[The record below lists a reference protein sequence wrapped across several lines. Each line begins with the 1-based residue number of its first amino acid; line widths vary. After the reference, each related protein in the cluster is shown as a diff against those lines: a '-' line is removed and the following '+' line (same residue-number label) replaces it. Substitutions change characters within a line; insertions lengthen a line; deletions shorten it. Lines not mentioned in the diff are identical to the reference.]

1 MTTTTSPP
9 PTITPPRE
17 AAWGRRLRAL
27 LGARIFGLVLALV
40 ILIGV
45 TAALNPRFLSGQSV
59 RDILLAA
66 AITVLLASG
75 MTMVILTRGIDLS
88 VGSVLGLSAFGT
100 ATFMSEYQLPIPV
113 AVLLGILLGALCGAV
128 NGALVTVGGV
138 PPLVATLGTLYL
150 FRGVVYFWAG
160 GSRISA
166 GDIPRAF
173 LDFGTGRILGMPYLT
188 LIAIVVAVAVGIH
201 LARYR
206 SGRDLYALGSSP
218 EAATL
223 AGIPATRR
231 LMTAYIVAGIL
242 AGIGGVLYAARYG
255 TVDASAGNGIELDI
269 VAAVV
274 VGGVAIFGGSGT
286 VLGAALGALLLTVI
300 NNALPTL
307 GIDQFWQRAIVGAL
321 IIGAIALDRIVAV
334 RNAKASRKATHVG

>member
-1 MTTTTSPP
+1 MTTTTRPP
-9 PTITPPRE
+9 S
-17 AAWGRRLRAL
+17 AAPERQDQWTQRLRGL
-27 LGARIFGLVLALV
+27 FGARILGLVLALA
-40 ILIGV
+40 ILIAV
-45 TAALNPRFLSGQSV
+45 TTLLNPRFLSGQSV

-66 AITVLLASG
+66 AISVLLASG

-100 ATFMSEYQLPIPV
+100 ATFLSEYELAVPL
-113 AVLLGILLGALCGAV
+113 AVLLGVVIGSLCGAI
-128 NGALVTVGGV
+128 NGALITVGGV

-150 FRGVVYFWAG
+150 FRGIVYFWAG

-166 GDIPRAF
+166 GDMPRSF
-173 LDFGTGRILGMPYLT
+173 LDFGTARILGFPYLT
-188 LIAIVVAVAVGIH
+188 LIAVVMAIAVGVY

-218 EAATL
+218 EAARL

-231 LMTAYIVAGIL
+231 LMGAYIMAGTL
-242 AGIGGVLYAARYG
+242 SGLGGVLYAARYG
-255 TVDASAGNGIELDI
+255 TVDASAGNGLELDI

-286 VLGAALGALLLTVI
+286 VFGAALGALLLTVI
-300 NNALPTL
+300 NNALPSL

-334 RNAKASRKATHVG
+334 RTAAAARKATTHVH

>member
-1 MTTTTSPP
+1 MTTTIAAPP
-9 PTITPPRE
+9 APSART
-17 AAWGRRLRAL
+17 AWGGRLRAL
-27 LGARIFGLVLALV
+27 LAARVVGLLLALV
-40 ILIGV
+40 LLVAV

-66 AITVLLASG
+66 AISVLLAAG
-75 MTMVILTRGIDLS
+75 MTMVVLTRGIDLS
-88 VGSVLGLSAFGT
+88 VGSVLGLCAFGT
-100 ATFMSEYQLPIPV
+100 ATFLSEYTLPVPV
-113 AVLLGILLGALCGAV
+113 AVLLGVLIGAVCGAV

-166 GDIPRAF
+166 GDMPRGF
-173 LDFGTGRILGMPYLT
+173 LDFGTGRVLGLPYLT
-188 LIAIVVAVAVGIH
+188 LIALAAAVAVGIF

-206 SGRDLYALGSSP
+206 AGRDLYALGSNP
-218 EAATL
+218 EAARL
-223 AGIPATRR
+223 AGVPATRR
-231 LMTAYIVAGIL
+231 LMVAYVVAGCL
-242 AGIGGVLYAARYG
+242 AGIGGVMYAARYG
-255 TVDASAGNGIELDI
+255 TVDASAGNGIELDV

-334 RNAKASRKATHVG
+334 RSARASREASHVG

>member
-1 MTTTTSPP
+1 MTTTTSPAVA
-9 PTITPPRE
+9 PPRE
-17 AAWGRRLRAL
+17 DVWVRRLRAL
-27 LGARIFGLVLALV
+27 FGARILGLVLALA
-40 ILIGV
+40 ILVGV

-75 MTMVILTRGIDLS
+75 MTMVVLTRGIDLS

-100 ATFMSEYQLPIPV
+100 ATFMSEYELAVPV
-113 AVLLGILLGALCGAV
+113 AVLLGVGIGAVCGAV
-128 NGALVTVGGV
+128 NGALVSVGGV

-150 FRGVVYFWAG
+150 FRGIVYFWAG

-166 GDIPRAF
+166 GDMPRGF
-173 LDFGTGRILGMPYLT
+173 LDFGTGRVLGMPYLT
-188 LIAIVVAVAVGIH
+188 LIAVLAAVAVGIH

-206 SGRDLYALGSSP
+206 AGRDLYALGSSP
-218 EAATL
+218 EAARL

-231 LMTAYIVAGIL
+231 LMTAYVVAGVL
-242 AGIGGVLYAARYG
+242 SGIGGVLYAARYG

-334 RNAKASRKATHVG
+334 RVATASRKVTHVG

>member
-1 MTTTTSPP
+1 MTTTTQPP
-9 PTITPPRE
+9 AT
-17 AAWGRRLRAL
+17 AAPEQNAWKGRLRAFF
-27 LGARIFGLVLALV
+27 GARILGLVLALG
-40 ILIGV
+40 ILIAV
-45 TAALNPRFLSGQSV
+45 TAMLNPRFLSGQSV

-100 ATFMSEYQLPIPV
+100 ATFLSEYELAIPL
-113 AVLLGILLGALCGAV
+113 AVLLGVGLGALCGV
-128 NGALVTVGGV
+128 LNGALVTVGGV

-166 GDIPRAF
+166 GDMPRAF
-173 LDFGTGRILGMPYLT
+173 LDFGTSRILGLPYLT
-188 LIAIVVAVAVGIH
+188 LIAVAVAVIVGVY
-201 LARYR
+201 LAKYR
-206 SGRDLYALGSSP
+206 AGRDLYALGSSP

-242 AGIGGVLYAARYG
+242 SGIGGVLYAARYG
-255 TVDASAGNGIELDI
+255 TVDASAGNGMELDI

-286 VLGAALGALLLTVI
+286 VFGAALGALLLTVI
-300 NNALPTL
+300 NNALPSL

-321 IIGAIALDRIVAV
+321 IIGAIALDRVVAV
-334 RNAKASRKATHVG
+334 RSAAASRKAHHVG